1 MYDYLLYRYSAMA
14 QGQAMSLLIRAYH
27 VYKKPEYLAAAA
39 RGLKLF
45 QNRSEE
51 HGVKAMFLNKY
62 EW

>member
-1 MYDYLLYRYSAMA
+1 MA

-39 RGLKLF
+39 RGLKIF